1 MLKYCTKLIPI
12 FSSKHLPN
20 NQLNLAL
27 TLKGRLEGDR
37 VGGGGQDGGQH
48 GQGQRGVR
56 RAHPHRGDSSL
67 SGEVGPS
74 HTHNELLTLHYKG
87 SHLPGKAFPHLVK
100 FPSLCKKVSQD
111 ERRVDEIADFT
122 FQFSLLMFCCSI
134 DCSCTNLFSP
144 RVCAQPVLL

>member
-12 FSSKHLPN
+12 FSSKHLSN

-27 TLKGRLEGDR
+27 TLKGGLEGDR

-67 SGEVGPS
+67 AGNGGPS
-74 HTHNELLTLHYKG
+74 QSN
-87 SHLPGKAFPHLVK
+87 A
-100 FPSLCKKVSQD
+100 Q
-111 ERRVDEIADFT
+111 RIADT
-122 FQFSLLMFCCSI
+122 ALQGITSSGKGLPA
-134 DCSCTNLFSP
+134 SCQVPIFMQEGLARRETS
-144 RVCAQPVLL
+144 

>member
-1 MLKYCTKLIPI
+1 MQHHLFPWFTSNGEALHSTKLIPI
-12 FSSKHLPN
+12 FSSKHLSN

-67 SGEVGPS
+67 AGNGGPS
-74 HTHNELLTLHYKG
+74 RTHNELLTLHYKG

-100 FPSLCKKVSQD
+100 FPYSCIEASKDK
-111 ERRVDEIADFT
+111 RRVDELADFT
-122 FQFSLLMFCCSI
+122 VHFSLKSE
-134 DCSCTNLFSP
+134 
-144 RVCAQPVLL
+144 Q